1 MNVFTDENFTYKKG
15 EFLMWVFGP
24 PMSLTPFEFCSMHF
38 TLPFAHA
45 FMSNTCIHLKYLT

>member
-38 TLPFAHA
+38 KLPFAHA